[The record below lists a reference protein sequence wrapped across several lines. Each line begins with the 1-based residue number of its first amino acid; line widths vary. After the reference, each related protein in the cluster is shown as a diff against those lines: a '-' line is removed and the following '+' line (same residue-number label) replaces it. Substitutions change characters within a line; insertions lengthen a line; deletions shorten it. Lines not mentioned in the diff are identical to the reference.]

1 MGFAKRLAIQPDLV
15 PQDPVEWRS
24 WHRLPDATSEVSLWC
39 AVWPGGQPPAAG
51 SPAAEC
57 IQAIA
62 WPAAAAQNTILAVTE
77 MRCRAMLAGATPGG

>member
-1 MGFAKRLAIQPDLV
+1 MAFVASLTRRHKV
-15 PQDPVEWRS
+15 KCRS
-24 WHRLPDATSEVSLWC
+24 C
-39 AVWPGGQPPAAG
+39 AQFGPAGSPAAG